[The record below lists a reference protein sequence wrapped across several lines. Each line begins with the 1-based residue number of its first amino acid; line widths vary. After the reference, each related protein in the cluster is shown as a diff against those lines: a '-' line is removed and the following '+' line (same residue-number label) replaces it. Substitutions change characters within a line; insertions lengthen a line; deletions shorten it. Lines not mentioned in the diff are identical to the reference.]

1 MANVVQLEAFEAPL
15 HTRRI
20 RWFLSAQS
28 PAAYPPGFKEQCF
41 LESPP
46 FTKRILLTATQSSE
60 AWKVADR
67 WDVVFVPSSP
77 ADWSL
82 ALTVILHQPA
92 PTIVILT
99 PECRAPPA
107 FFHKLQQAGAKA
119 PLVVQFAFLT
129 VPPPAPQ
136 ISFDATFFPPA
147 RKLEDAAVEATQ
159 VVFHQLL
166 SAHALQQFILKDA
179 IRDLK
184 AAGAS
189 FVISSIGDPE
199 ATIYWYYA
207 TEQKSKANDVLSATL
222 QTLLLRDI

>member
-1 MANVVQLEAFEAPL
+1 MSNVVQLEAFEAPL
-15 HTRRI
+15 HSRRI
-20 RWFLSAQS
+20 RWFLSAHA

-46 FTKRILLTATQSSE
+46 FTKRILLASSQSSE

-67 WDVVFVPSSP
+67 WDVVFVPSTP

-82 ALTVILHQPA
+82 ALTVLLHQPSPA
-92 PTIVILT
+92 IVILT
-99 PECRAPPA
+99 PECRAPSA
-107 FFHKLQQAGAKA
+107 FFQKLTQAGSKA

-129 VPPPAPQ
+129 VPPPPPQ
-136 ISFDATFFPPA
+136 ITFDATFFPPA
-147 RKLEDAAVEATQ
+147 RKLEDVAIEATQ
-159 VVFHQLL
+159 LIFQQVL
-166 SAHALQQFILKDA
+166 SSHILQNFTLKDA

-199 ATIYWYYA
+199 PTIYWYYA
-207 TEQKSKANDVLSATL
+207 TEQKSKANDVLSATI
-222 QTLLLRDI
+222 QTLLLRDV